1 MATDFNAKPFLKTAN
16 PYFLQ
21 WGLHFPMLEA
31 KYYERMT
38 GIKADH
44 YVPYALLSQFLIP
57 FLNGTEPTLDKND
70 LRKMFGATLPNKRVP
85 FLMAEQVVYNKGGIF
100 YDGNDECIPVDE
112 AVRLVM
118 KYDKDIIMKPTV
130 DTTWGKGVAKFC
142 LEDKNEKEI
151 EQLFAKYGKDFSF
164 EECVQQHSD
173 MSKLNPTSLN
183 TTRVVTYRKPDGQL
197 KMLFALQ
204 RFGKADSV
212 VDNASAGGQFV
223 GVAPDGTLNR
233 FIKSYKSLEKEQLP
247 DYVAKKIPFF
257 DRIKDAALYLHSKMP
272 NNGYLGWDFSINQA
286 GVPVL
291 IELNLYPAVYGTQ
304 IATGPAFSREDL
316 DELMPLLA
324 KWRVGSRAY
333 PRILFD
339 NKMGHGGQI
348 Y

>member
-1 MATDFNAKPFLKTAN
+1 MGKVQDFFIERLGGIAERSLRLRGKMLLKRGKHQTFIRHVMATDFNAKPLLKTAN

-142 LEDKNEKEI
+142 LEEKNEKEI
-151 EQLFAKYGKDFSF
+151 EQ
-164 EECVQQHSD
+164 
-173 MSKLNPTSLN
+173 
-183 TTRVVTYRKPDGQL
+183 
-197 KMLFALQ
+197 
-204 RFGKADSV
+204 
-212 VDNASAGGQFV
+212 
-223 GVAPDGTLNR
+223 
-233 FIKSYKSLEKEQLP
+233 
-247 DYVAKKIPFF
+247 
-257 DRIKDAALYLHSKMP
+257 
-272 NNGYLGWDFSINQA
+272 
-286 GVPVL
+286 
-291 IELNLYPAVYGTQ
+291 
-304 IATGPAFSREDL
+304 
-316 DELMPLLA
+316 
-324 KWRVGSRAY
+324 
-333 PRILFD
+333 
-339 NKMGHGGQI
+339 
-348 Y
+348 